1 MTYIINWIVAD
12 SDAEG
17 LEDGI
22 SAQGQLGEV
31 FLHETPAIAWQ
42 HCTGLNEKGHEIRKF
57 CNCNLSSSG
66 KIPVYIL

>member
-31 FLHETPAIAWQ
+31 FLHETPAIAGQ
-42 HCTGLNEKGHEIRKF
+42 HCTGLNENEHEIEW
-57 CNCNLSSSG
+57 N
-66 KIPVYIL
+66 